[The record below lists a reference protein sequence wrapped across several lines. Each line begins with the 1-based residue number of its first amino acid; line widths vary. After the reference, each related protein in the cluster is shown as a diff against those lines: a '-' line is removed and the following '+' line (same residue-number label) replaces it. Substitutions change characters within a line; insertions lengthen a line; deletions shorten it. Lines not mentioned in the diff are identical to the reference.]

1 MLTPQ
6 EVSEKCFSKATFGGY
21 DMGEVDD
28 FLDSLT
34 EDYTALYKENALL
47 KSKMKLLVEKVEEY
61 RSSEEDMRKAIDAAK
76 SMANQIMEDAR
87 RKGAE
92 LEKAAMGRE
101 EQEIAALRAEID
113 AEKSRLEQAK
123 LQTAEFIAEMKR
135 VLRAEAELL
144 SNIKDL
150 PTVSA
155 HTEPVKNPQS
165 EPAVA
170 AMASVKAVPAEDP
183 VEDAVKSIEDSVAK
197 MVGEVDISNTQTS
210 NEFAAPEFQKA
221 EKSREE
227 ILADIQRETA
237 ELFKEPDFPEKPRK
251 RPPLDPELE
260 ETRPKFNFTDL
271 RFGKDYEIK

>member
-28 FLDSLT
+28 FLDVLT
-34 EDYTALYKENALL
+34 EDYSALYKENALL

-76 SMANQIMEDAR
+76 AMANQIMEDAK
-87 RKGAE
+87 RKSEE

-113 AEKSRLEQAK
+113 TEKSRLEQAK

-144 SNIKDL
+144 GNIKDL
-150 PTVSA
+150 PTVPA
-155 HTEPVKNPQS
+155 HTKPANNIHTES
-165 EPAVA
+165 AVA
-170 AMASVKAVPAEDP
+170 AMASTKAVPSDDP

-197 MVGEVDISNTQTS
+197 AVGEVESPASPSATPDFKKS
-210 NEFAAPEFQKA
+210 

-237 ELFKEPDFPEKPRK
+237 ELFKEPAFPEKTRK